1 MLYQMM
7 IIASN
12 GVDNVSQVGASATN
26 QFGTWGIAIAVLGC
40 VLAGIT
46 MIFNAEKGKKLLL
59 GAVIGL
65 IVIILAT
72 SGDIE
77 AIVRKWIG

>member
-1 MLYQMM
+1 MM

-12 GVDNVSQVGASATN
+12 GVDKVSQVGASATN

-46 MIFNAEKGKKLLL
+46 MIFNAEKGKKLLDFFDKTCYSISETNKRQD
-59 GAVIGL
+59 VRRDKHP
-65 IVIILAT
+65 T
-72 SGDIE
+72 SLCG
-77 AIVRKWIG
+77 